1 MAAKKGGA
9 KKAGHS
15 AATKRAVGAARSRTT
30 GSRWKPARKSAS
42 PRSHSAT
49 IVIGDASARPSP
61 LAVRAASAFRAGVDD
76 ALGQLAAAGIPVT
89 VKVNG
94 KTVRGVPVRRDGKY
108 VIETITRRVAETRRS
123 R

>member
-9 KKAGHS
+9 KKTGRD
-15 AATKRAVGAARSRTT
+15 ATRRAVGATRSRKTA
-30 GSRWKPARKSAS
+30 SHSKPARKSAS
-42 PRSHSAT
+42 TRGHSAV
-49 IVIGDASARPSP
+49 VILDASARPSP

-94 KTVRGVPVRRDGKY
+94 ETVRGVPVRRDGKY
-108 VIETITRRVAETRRS
+108 VIETITRRVAEPRRS